1 MREVVAVWTMV
12 PAFAVAV
19 VRTTLMLLL
28 LLLLEE
34 VAGEVKLA
42 VSVATRGG
50 GAVDSHCGV
59 EDKLIRR

>member
-1 MREVVAVWTMV
+1 MREVVAVWAMV

-19 VRTTLMLLL
+19 VRTTLMLL